1 MTRRGAGALA
11 ASPTMVGA
19 VTTLIVILAVFLAY
33 NANNGLPFVP
43 TYRLSVEVPNA
54 ATLVRSNDVRIGGVR
69 VGFVDSVEP
78 IQDPKTGAVHAKVD
92 LKLDKNVDPLPK
104 DSTVIVR
111 SRSALGLKYLEI
123 DKGTSSKGYPEGA
136 VLPLKAAHPKP
147 VEIDQVLNTFDEP
160 TRRAIRGNLVGFS
173 DALAGRGPDLNAA
186 LGELRPLLDR
196 LEPVARTLAAP
207 STGLERFVRALSDTA
222 AEVAP
227 VAEIQAQMFVSL
239 DTTFGA
245 LASVARP
252 FIQQTISET
261 PPTLDT
267 LVRTSPPIRTFL
279 GHSATL
285 FADLRPGVRAL
296 SENSPTIASAL
307 ETGAKVLPD
316 SPQLNAQLAPTARTL
331 EAFSLDPNVIGGV
344 TRSTKFFNLLTPT
357 LKFVTPAQSVCNY
370 ATLLTRNA
378 QSLLSI
384 GDGVGTSQ
392 RFLVV
397 SGGQI
402 DSFVGVNAP
411 NSENGPS
418 SAPANSSPTVDS
430 NNFLHANPY
439 PYTASPGQPHVCA
452 AGNEKYIQNQ
462 VVVGNPPLL
471 GTGTGG
477 NG

>member
-1 MTRRGAGALA
+1 
-11 ASPTMVGA
+11 
-19 VTTLIVILAVFLAY
+19 
-33 NANNGLPFVP
+33 
-43 TYRLSVEVPNA
+43 
-54 ATLVRSNDVRIGGVR
+54 
-69 VGFVDSVEP
+69 VGF
-78 IQDPKTGAVHAKVD
+78 G
-92 LKLDKNVDPLPK
+92 
-104 DSTVIVR
+104 
-111 SRSALGLKYLEI
+111 
-123 DKGTSSKGYPEGA
+123 
-136 VLPLKAAHPKP
+136 
-147 VEIDQVLNTFDEP
+147 
-160 TRRAIRGNLVGFS
+160 

-196 LEPVARTLAAP
+196 LEPVARSLADP

-227 VAEIQAQMFVSL
+227 VAETQAQMFVSL

-245 LASVARP
+245 FASVARP

-296 SENSPTIASAL
+296 SENSSTIASAL
-307 ETGAKVLPD
+307 ETGAEVLPD
-316 SPQLNAQLAPTARTL
+316 TPQLNAQLAPTARTL
-331 EAFSLDPNVIGGV
+331 EAFSLDPDVNGGV
-344 TRSTKFFNLLTPT
+344 TRSTKFFSLLTPT

-370 ATLLTRNA
+370 ATLLARNA

-452 AGNEKYIQNQ
+452 AGNEKYIKNQ